1 MAKKATQT
9 SKAATPAKS
18 RSVSADQLEIK
29 SVTKHYV
36 GQQTFDSVGEAEAY
50 LATLRELNR
59 VSAPVAAIMNRTAA
73 RKRADV
79 KAGVLHACEML
90 VKHPDLLA
98 LLVGT
103 PAKDPVPTPAP
114 APAPAAVVE
123 KAPVKVATKK
133 AAPKPAAKP
142 APAAKAPAAKK
153 VAKPRTKR
161 TPVETPEAND
171 APTDTEDLSKLPPP
185 AGASGPPPF
194 DPSALPS

>member
-114 APAPAAVVE
+114 AAVVE